1 MLRNDDLDVIS
12 DHDGK
17 VDIMCKMFKERL
29 GQTNSPTMHFNLQYF
44 YGEGMDTKTSANLE
58 IPFSDKKLKMSL
70 KSHQMRNILVFMV
83 STNCRYITGN
93 GAKDPIK
100 VFL

>member
-1 MLRNDDLDVIS
+1 MLRNDDLAVIS

-58 IPFSDKKLKMSL
+58 IPFSDKK
-70 KSHQMRNILVFMV
+70 IEDV
-83 STNCRYITGN
+83 
-93 GAKDPIK
+93 IK
-100 VFL
+100 EPPN